1 MRILIS
7 LLDQHQQTFSDKGQT
22 VNILGITGY
31 TVSVT
36 ITHLCHCSTNGV
48 IDKNK

>member
-7 LLDQHQQTFSDKGQT
+7 LLDQHQQTFSDKGQI

-31 TVSVT
+31 TVTVT
-36 ITHLCHCSTNGV
+36 ITSITV
-48 IDKNK
+48 AQMES